1 MSTNTPFT
9 KARLR
14 NQRRTLMVAFIVTL
28 VATSCGSDAKSAQTI
43 TSPPAVSAASS
54 DGKDAQNADTTLAG
68 AGISQPAGSA
78 VQSKSAMRE
87 TVVAHVVGMARDAG
101 LEMDEACVAEI
112 VAKLNDSD
120 LAALATFSGTP
131 NGAEPTLSAEGTG
144 LSDGLKSCVKNIDVL
159 PTGPSGTEPA
169 TAEEDVCAS
178 VDVAVLSH
186 LHTGLGAGSRERI
199 IGLWGPGN
207 ACTFDGD
214 AGSRVTVTVT
224 RNADVNGWSDE
235 ATDGDGIGDGEFR
248 RGIGQLAV
256 IGVGY
261 AGAAVGDQTLIEV
274 TAFPVFDLTADAL
287 AQALSDIV
295 DGYPY

>member
-9 KARLR
+9 KAGLR
-14 NQRRTLMVAFIVTL
+14 NQRRTLMVAFVVTI
-28 VATSCGSDAKSAQTI
+28 VATSCGSDAKSAQTV

-54 DGKDAQNADTTLAG
+54 DGTDAQNPDTTLAG
-68 AGISQPAGSA
+68 AVISQPA

-87 TVVAHVVGMARDAG
+87 TVVAHVVGLAQDAG
-101 LEMDEACVAEI
+101 LVMDEACVAEI

-120 LAALATFSGTP
+120 LAALAAFSSTA
-131 NGAEPTLSAEGTG
+131 NGAHPTLSAEGTA
-144 LSDGLKSCVKNIDVL
+144 LSDGLKSCVKNTDVL
-159 PTGPSGTEPA
+159 PTGPLGTEPA

-178 VDVAVLSH
+178 VDVAALSH
-186 LHTGLGAGSRERI
+186 LHTGLGAGSRGRI
-199 IGLWGPGN
+199 IGLWGQGN
-207 ACTFDGD
+207 TCRFDGD

-224 RNADVNGWSDE
+224 RDADVNGWSDE
-235 ATDGDGIGDGEFR
+235 ATDGDGINDGELR

-274 TAFPVFDLTADAL
+274 TAFPGFDLTADAL
-287 AQALSDIV
+287 AQALGDIV